1 MHDWNPAF
9 GSGRVP
15 KTHRERCYFHAKK
28 QTVILKCLQKAK
40 WIFRITRLLLYYL
53 KNSVITS

>member
-1 MHDWNPAF
+1 MPMYSAVARPQKLTEKDVTSTP
-9 GSGRVP
+9 
-15 KTHRERCYFHAKK
+15 EK
-28 QTVILKCLQKAK
+28 QTIILKCLQKAE